1 MSISTAE
8 LLSKIK
14 ELPED
19 EKLEIVDAILTDLHQ
34 SSSSLDQ
41 VWAEEAQRRWAAYKA
56 GKIATVSHEEV
67 FNKHL

>member
-1 MSISTAE
+1 MSAAKDE

-34 SSSSLDQ
+34 SSSSLDR
-41 VWAEEAQRRWAAYKA
+41 VWAEEAQKRWTAYKA
-56 GKIATVSHEEV
+56 GKIETVSHEEV